1 MKRVSLFAAALTFA
15 LAATP
20 APGPAHATSIQK
32 CQSADGSIGYT
43 DGSCKVF
50 GSDAIPVSTRFIDAP
65 ADTTVAM
72 GYPALEDAGTGLAMG
87 SIGGRRSPADGCA
100 RTPTQLAMDLRASL
114 ALGDVNRVAESYDWA
129 GMANAQGQ
137 RTLDRLQALIGRP
150 VLDSRYLDASYG
162 LAGGSVYASADAG
175 SGFGGDAGVLQLML
189 GDGDGR
195 GASSIEFDVHRYEGC
210 YFVSF

>member
-1 MKRVSLFAAALTFA
+1 MKRVSLIAAALTCA
-15 LAATP
+15 LAAIP

-50 GSDAIPVSTRFIDAP
+50 GSDSIAVSSRFIDAP
-65 ADTTVAM
+65 ADTTVAF
-72 GYPALEDAGTGLAMG
+72 GYPALEDAGTGMAMG

-100 RTPTQLAMDLRASL
+100 RTATQLAMDLRASL

-129 GMANAQGQ
+129 GMDNAQGQ

-162 LAGGSVYASADAG
+162 FAGGGLYASADA
-175 SGFGGDAGVLQLML
+175 GFGGDAGVLQVML

-195 GASSIEFDVHRYEGC
+195 GASSIEFDVHHYEGC